1 MKVYLD
7 GAIIPEEEATVPVG
21 DRGLLYG
28 DGVFETMRVCEGGIF
43 RLEAHFE
50 RLRHGLEVLGIELAR
65 DDEELGRAIQDTVR
79 ANDLSDAA
87 VRLTVTRG
95 SGGARLDTEG
105 CDSPTVLIRATA
117 FAGYPGELYEQG
129 FSVVT
134 VKGAVNK
141 HSPLCGVKS
150 LNRLEFILARQR
162 AREAG
167 VDEALLADEKGLVIE
182 AAASNVFAV
191 RGEAVHTPSVAAGAL
206 PGITREWVLAAFGE
220 RGVEVIEGGLSL
232 AEGGAAEFGEA
243 FLTNSLMGVMALV
256 RVDGVDVGTGKP
268 GPMVGDLRSEY
279 DKRCR

>member
-7 GAIIPEEEATVPVG
+7 GAIVPEEEAKVPVG

-28 DGVFETMRVCEGGIF
+28 DGVFETMRVCEGRIF
-43 RLEAHFE
+43 RLDGHLE
-50 RLRHGLEVLGIELAR
+50 RLRNGLGVLGIELAR
-65 DDEELGRAIQDTVR
+65 DDGELGRAIQDTVK

-105 CDSPTVLIRATA
+105 CDSPTLLIRATA
-117 FAGYPGELYEQG
+117 FAGYPEELYERG
-129 FSVVT
+129 LSAIT
-134 VKGAVNK
+134 VKGAVNR

-167 VDEALLADEKGLVIE
+167 VDEALLADENGLVIE

-191 RGEAVHTPSVAAGAL
+191 RDETVYTPPVTAGAL
-206 PGITREWVLAAFGE
+206 PGITRAWALEALAE
-220 RGVEVIEGGLSL
+220 RGVEVIEESL
-232 AEGGAAEFGEA
+232 PLADGGAAELGEA

-256 RVDGVDVGTGKP
+256 RVDGVAVGGGAP
-268 GPMVGDLRSEY
+268 GSVAADLQAVY
-279 DKRCR
+279 TVL